1 MSKNHFEQVY
11 KMCIN
16 LKRTQLA
23 TILHV
28 AQWLLRTS
36 DADGREFRLFSIK
49 LFWNLFTF
57 NNSIMPWSIAV
68 QKFVGVFRE
77 TTTRATPRRL
87 KHVLTLQL
95 FLIKTACWSKNLGL
109 GVQPFGYKA
118 RYQPLFVETSPA
130 GPGPESGWVVPSRL
144 TCLLQPS
151 CEKTRD
157 DWERFSQ
164 GCGIRVYSAINVLK
178 IHFTDRR
185 KQDAARMQYLHY
197 NFFLISVLE
206 WFTARNCT
214 FCALITNR
222 QSWWCS
228 IWTRFL
234 GTYWKYFKTRTPR
247 KIKSILLLKH

>member
-214 FCALITNR
+214 FCALNYKQTVMMVFYLNA
-222 QSWWCS
+222 
-228 IWTRFL
+228 FF
-234 GTYWKYFKTRTPR
+234 GD
-247 KIKSILLLKH
+247 ILEIFQNQNTSKN